1 MNTSAGTAPVKKAE
15 TCSDMRK
22 AVLSLLLA
30 LFALPGF
37 CCTAVIISGKA
48 TSNGRPLML
57 KHRDTG
63 QLDNAVGYFRG
74 PVYSFIGLVNASS
87 AWDGEVWTGTNEA
100 GFCIMNTASYNIK
113 DDDVPSSEM
122 DKEGI
127 LMFRALGMCGSL
139 VDFEY
144 LLDTLSRPLG
154 VEANFGVIDA
164 CGGAAWYEVNNH
176 SWIKYDVNEMPLGYR
191 VVTNFSESGRRADDR
206 GVERYETATEI
217 FREILDCKPY
227 KVNHSDIF
235 NGISRSFRGKDKGVA
250 YIIPRKITS
259 ASIVL
264 EGVAPGE
271 NPLHTVM
278 WTILGYPPCGVAL
291 PLMVGNGCT
300 LPHCVMPDGKDFHSQ
315 MGDLA
320 MKRKVVGK
328 EYPGIRQV
336 EDKIEASFGK
346 IYGKWLEG
354 DISDAAFF
362 KEYNFLKASFF
373 DWYLEI

>member
-1 MNTSAGTAPVKKAE
+1 MKKAE

-100 GFCIMNTASYNIK
+100 GLCIMNTASYNIK
-113 DDDVPSSEM
+113 DDNVPSSEM
-122 DKEGI
+122 DKEGS
-127 LMFRALGMCGSL
+127 LMFQALGMCGSL
-139 VDFEY
+139 ADFEY

-164 CGGAAWYEVNNH
+164 YGGAAWYEVNNH

-217 FREILDCKPY
+217 FREILDNKPY

-250 YIIPRKITS
+250 YVIPRKITS
-259 ASIVL
+259 ASIVM

-300 LPHCVMPDGKDFHSQ
+300 LPYCVMPDGKDFHSQ

-336 EDKIEASFGK
+336 EDKIDASFEK
-346 IYGKWLEG
+346 IYGKWVKG

-362 KEYNFLKASFF
+362 KEYNVLKASFF